1 MHERTV
7 DLLLPLDRG
16 RDAPDGLTQQIY
28 AQLRAA
34 ILNGRLRAGDRLPPT
49 RDLAKQLGVARLT
62 VSTAYEWLR
71 AEGYVYG
78 RVGAGT
84 YVAPVFG
91 ESRAAIEAEFDAV
104 DAAPQRAHLAAGG
117 RPEARAVEA
126 VRERRAEAPITLS
139 AWARRIAA
147 ISLNGAGNPPPAPY
161 DFRPSAGAADA
172 FPWARWRKVVGWPDP
187 ADRGAERLAEARE
200 HAFQAGQWDTLL
212 GPYEARAA
220 IAAWLRRSRAVRC
233 EAEHVLI
240 AGSVQQILALLARL
254 LVEPGQ
260 RLLIEDPSYVG
271 FHAAFL
277 AEGALLHGVPV
288 DESGLRADLLPDPAD
303 PDAPEAAPRLA
314 VVTPSHQYPTGV
326 TLSLDRRLQL
336 LDWARRARVLLV
348 EDDYDGDLRL
358 EGQPLEALRGLDDRD
373 QVIYLGTFSKALYP
387 AMRLGYAV
395 LPHWLI
401 EPVARARAASDR
413 HPTWHD
419 AIAVARFIEAGE
431 LERHLARMRRL
442 YRARRDALTAALH
455 AELGDVLRVGPAEA
469 GIHLLARLPDGAD
482 DVALAARAREAG
494 IAFTPLSPHYR
505 AAARP
510 GMLLGFGALDAD
522 RLREGVRLLAPLVRR
537 AISAQEPWPSACVR
551 SPAVTATGSV
561 FSAGGSVQ
569 L

>member
-16 RDAPDGLTQQIY
+16 RDAADGLTQQIY

-455 AELGDVLRVGPAEA
+455 AELGDVLRIGPAEA

-505 AAARP
+505 AAAHP
-510 GMLLGFGALDAD
+510 GMLLGFGALDED
-522 RLREGVRLLAPLVRR
+522 RLRAGVRLLAPLVRWVV
-537 AISAQEPWPSACVR
+537 SAQDAWPSANVR
-551 SPAVTATGSV
+551 SPAVTATSSV